1 MRRENP
7 RFSQRVDVTGR
18 FSQIKRALAIACLG
32 FASMVASAGVL
43 AQTAPPAQLIQQL
56 RDLRVAGEPSADAV
70 QKLKSIER
78 AVPEDAPYAL
88 RRALEKTRMFVLQ
101 DSLSFDDSLKLMKSL
116 SELAKANGDADTVS
130 LMDIRRIYMSHAD
143 DDIGKFI
150 DQLNEVRAQIRSDAS
165 PEVMEAL
172 EVSYGNLYFD
182 AGNFDTALRHE
193 LAALD
198 WAAKLPFGRER
209 ARLYRLGTIAELY
222 NAMELPE
229 QALVYLDRAQAEAL
243 DAAPVQNRIS
253 LLTTRAMALMKA
265 GRLAD
270 AEATYA
276 EVTDLAREGDST
288 FTDLRLGT
296 LHAELLLAREQPER
310 AIETIDRSEALATK
324 SANAYYL
331 ARCWLLR
338 GQAQMLLN
346 QLDAGSALMEKAI
359 KYFQS
364 KGQMIDVLGGL
375 DRQIQTLRAKQ
386 QYARAVVLLERRQ
399 QLWSQLFRNERG
411 RAIAEVEALHTAQEL
426 ERQIDTLSIENRV
439 QDQSLR
445 AERLGKILALVLA
458 LLAISVSAMLF
469 MAIRRA
475 RRERDRLS
483 DAVRLDALT
492 GASSRYQFQRR
503 HDEKR
508 VIEPAATSA
517 AGLLLLDLDHFKAI
531 NDQHGH
537 EAGDAVL
544 KAAVERIRGVLKEHD
559 ELYRWG
565 GEEFLVVLKRDDA
578 QSLDREVVRLLTEI
592 ERAPVPWHGQAMAIR
607 ISGGYVH
614 HPIAP
619 GWQTPLVDAIR
630 WADAAL
636 YHAKNSGR
644 QRIEKIELTDLG
656 RIELNGRRP
665 IDMPQ
670 LLDWQRRGFLHL
682 RTLFSAVGQ

>member
-1 MRRENP
+1 MR
-7 RFSQRVDVTGR
+7 VVM
-18 FSQIKRALAIACLG
+18 AACLG
-32 FASMVASAGVL
+32 VAWMLASTPLL
-43 AQTAPPAQLIQQL
+43 AQPAPYAQLIQQL
-56 RDLRVAGEPSADAV
+56 RDLRVAGEHSADAA
-70 QKLKSIER
+70 QKFKSIER
-78 AVPEDAPYAL
+78 AVPEDAPYEL

-143 DDIGKFI
+143 DEIGKFI

-198 WAAKLPFGRER
+198 WADKLPFGRER

-229 QALVYLDRAQAEAL
+229 QALAYLDRAQAEAI

-270 AEATYA
+270 AEAIYA

-296 LHAELLLAREQPER
+296 LHAELLLARDQPER
-310 AIETIDRSEALATK
+310 AIETINRSEALATK
-324 SANAYYL
+324 SANPYYL

-386 QYARAVVLLERRQ
+386 QYALAVVLLERRQ

-411 RAIAEVEALHTAQEL
+411 RAIAEVEAMHTAEKL

-439 QDQSLR
+439 QEQSLR
-445 AERLGKILALVLA
+445 AERLGKILALALA

-503 HDEKR
+503 HDNQR
-508 VIEPAATSA
+508 AIEPAHASS

-544 KAAVERIRGVLKEHD
+544 KAAVERIRGVLEEHD

-565 GEEFLVVLKRDDA
+565 GEEFLVVLRRDDA
-578 QSLDREVVRLLTEI
+578 QWLDREVVRLLTEI
-592 ERAPVPWHGQAMAIR
+592 ERAPVPWHGQSMAIR

-614 HPIAP
+614 HPIAR

-636 YHAKNSGR
+636 YHAKNTGR
-644 QRIEKIELTDLG
+644 RRIEQIELTDLG
-656 RIELNGRRP
+656 RVELSGRRP

-670 LLDWQRRGFLHL
+670 LLDWQRRGYLQL